1 MGFQGSSTVFIGFGV
16 RGHLHWCRMV
26 IGVRQLWFPF
36 SAILLRNRGYTCLKG
51 LFLFH
56 FRGGFSFSS
65 MGIYIGVHEWRVKAT
80 KKKQHRAKDGIL
92 SLQLHVAGSGVL
104 ISFVTHLF
112 CLFSFFNRTNTKKI
126 VGSPALLYP

>member
-1 MGFQGSSTVFIGFGV
+1 
-16 RGHLHWCRMV
+16 
-26 IGVRQLWFPF
+26 
-36 SAILLRNRGYTCLKG
+36 
-51 LFLFH
+51 
-56 FRGGFSFSS
+56 